1 MKYSY
6 PFITNLTKQIF
17 SEDWRIR
24 RRDQLHN
31 FFLIIQMIPQ
41 KVLHNSNDPITSISF
56 GADFEEEEDL
66 EEVELI

>member
-1 MKYSY
+1 M
-6 PFITNLTKQIF
+6 
-17 SEDWRIR
+17 
-24 RRDQLHN
+24 HN

-66 EEVELI
+66 EEVELIQCKYCGATFPSDSIAKHEIVLFNQLS